1 MSIDK
6 SNQPKSGNA
15 GMGKSLSLKT
25 KAIFLAIAIGTVP
38 VLATGATAYYFS
50 NKTITKEII
59 DTEEL
64 LASELQDKVG
74 RFMQERR
81 GDITVIAGLKVLVN
95 PEKFTFEERSEILKR
110 FYEAYGTYESIAAF
124 DLNGNV
130 IAQSDEGKKLENH
143 LDRPYVQ
150 EALKTQKT
158 VISQP
163 TISKST
169 GKYSVYSASVIKDP
183 KTGKPIGFAR
193 ARLPVSSLTN
203 IVENYQSKDQQ
214 YYLVNSTGEVFL
226 GGGNEASKNGQEE
239 FMLKDIFADLPLA
252 TGIDGNRTK
261 STTNQRSKTQQ
272 LVSIA
277 PPTELEGI
285 KELNWQAVIAKDKA
299 AAFAAQRNLGF
310 TLAIGI
316 GVTTLLVSAIAAYL
330 ANRATMPLLDAVK
343 AVKKIGSGELDTRLA
358 VDSQDELGELSS
370 NINLMTAQIQNSLE
384 EQKGFAQQQRQE
396 KEKLEMAI
404 YTLLEE
410 VGAATD
416 GDLTVRANLDSM
428 EISTVADL
436 FNAIIGNLQDIAIEA
451 KQSTRQVGS
460 SLKANEE
467 EIRLLAE
474 QAIAET
480 KEARET
486 LISVQQM
493 SQSIQEVATN
503 ASQAEKITDDTYN
516 TIVSSTANMDSTVAS
531 ILQLRTTVGETAK
544 KMKRLGESSQKIS
557 QVVSFI
563 EEIALKTNVLAINAS
578 VEAGR
583 AGEYGQGFTI
593 VAEQVGA
600 LAEQS
605 AAATKEIANIV
616 AAIQAE
622 TQEVNQ
628 AMESGTT
635 QVVETTRLVE
645 STKQSLGL
653 VLAKSQEVNQL
664 MGSISQ
670 STVSQASTSQTIT
683 NLMQKIA
690 ELSANTSESSS
701 KVAQSIVETA
711 EVAQRLETTVG
722 QFKVAG

>member
-15 GMGKSLSLKT
+15 DMGKSLSLKT
-25 KAIFLAIAIGTVP
+25 KATLLAIAIGTIP
-38 VLATGATAYYFS
+38 VLITGVTAYYFA
-50 NKTITKEII
+50 NKSITEEII
-59 DTEEL
+59 STEEL
-64 LASELQDKVG
+64 QASELQDKVG
-74 RFMQERR
+74 RFIQERR
-81 GDITVIAGLKVLVN
+81 GDITVMSGLKVFVN
-95 PEKFTFEERSEILKR
+95 PEKFTVEEKTQILER
-110 FYEAYGTYESIAAF
+110 FFEAYNTYDSIAVF
-124 DLNGNV
+124 DLKGNV
-130 IAQSDEGKKLENH
+130 IAQTDKGKKLDNH

-150 EALKTQKT
+150 EALKTNAP

-163 TISKST
+163 TLSKTT
-169 GKYSVYSASVIKDP
+169 GKYSIYTASVINDGR
-183 KTGKPIGFAR
+183 TGKPIGFVR
-193 ARLPVSSLTN
+193 ARLPVSVLTS
-203 IVENYQSKDQQ
+203 IVENYQSEGQQ
-214 YYLVNSTGEVFL
+214 YYLVNSTGEIFL
-226 GGGNEASKNGQEE
+226 GGKEVSKNELEE
-239 FMLKDIFADLPLA
+239 PKLKDIFADLALA
-252 TGIDGNRTK
+252 TGKDGDRTK
-261 STTNQRSKTQQ
+261 STTNQLSKTRQ
-272 LVSIA
+272 LVAIA

-285 KELNWQAVIAKDKA
+285 KELNWQTLIAKDKDL
-299 AAFAAQRNLGF
+299 AFAAQKNLGL

-316 GVTTLLVSAIAAYL
+316 GVTTLLVSAIATYL

-343 AVKKIGSGELDTRLA
+343 AVKKIGSGDLDTRLT
-358 VDSQDELGELSS
+358 VDSQDELGELNS

-384 EQKGFAQQQRQE
+384 EQKELAQRQRQE

-451 KQSTRQVGS
+451 KQSTRLVGS

-467 EIRLLAE
+467 EIRALAE

-493 SQSIQEVATN
+493 SQSIQAVAAN

-578 VEAGR
+578 VEAG
-583 AGEYGQGFTI
+583 
-593 VAEQVGA
+593 
-600 LAEQS
+600 
-605 AAATKEIANIV
+605 
-616 AAIQAE
+616 
-622 TQEVNQ
+622 
-628 AMESGTT
+628 
-635 QVVETTRLVE
+635 
-645 STKQSLGL
+645 
-653 VLAKSQEVNQL
+653 
-664 MGSISQ
+664 
-670 STVSQASTSQTIT
+670 
-683 NLMQKIA
+683 
-690 ELSANTSESSS
+690 
-701 KVAQSIVETA
+701 
-711 EVAQRLETTVG
+711 
-722 QFKVAG
+722 